1 MFLCKIQQV
10 ITGFD
15 AMEML
20 SEMESLGT
28 SEIDFGVDEIE
39 DDDCDVEDGSD
50 EDDDDDD
57 YDEVW
62 FLFPFQSILAV
73 GFQF

>member
-10 ITGFD
+10 IIGFD

-39 DDDCDVEDGSD
+39 DEDSDVEDGGD
-50 EDDDDDD
+50 EDADD

-73 GFQF
+73 GF